1 MKTRKHNKSK
11 LFAMRGG
18 SKRRRRAPRRYDDV
32 PADGPASQ
40 WREEPETPHAP
51 PPHRDGVATLPE
63 LGENIEDASELYEQ
77 IQLQNE
83 LDALHAAS
91 VAAFAADNETI
102 SDNSTWEWSDGHH
115 SISSGDD
122 SAEAEFQ
129 LELQIE
135 DLKYSTSIFDYHVFD
150 PMFHH
155 LEKEDNEKWIDAL
168 VRRWKEKRT
177 PLLRWR
183 NNPLGYSRLV
193 PARQEN
199 FPPLPLSGTLP
210 GWAENQLDIAI
221 DELGDDWGDQG
232 FVPQCCKEMFR
243 QLEREQNEPWYAV
256 LTRLWR
262 HQRLLFPE
270 RFNEVETE
278 TRRSYQELD
287 GVMRLRAMPY
297 DAEKAKEEEA
307 SWRMQAFLSSPDTF
321 AYNPLMRHAD
331 LRRGV
336 HRTGGK
342 RSARR
347 RRRRMHRRMSVKK
360 MNT

>member
-32 PADGPASQ
+32 PVDGPASQ

-115 SISSGDD
+115 SRSRNSDSSAWEWSDGYHSSSSDD
-122 SAEAEFQ
+122 RASRSRS
-129 LELQIE
+129 LSSL
-135 DLKYSTSIFDYHVFD
+135 TSNSDENRIRNRSFDYWRPSEFADDESARVGHEPD
-150 PMFHH
+150 PE
-155 LEKEDNEKWIDAL
+155 LNDN
-168 VRRWKEKRT
+168 
-177 PLLRWR
+177 
-183 NNPLGYSRLV
+183 LGLDPIPIPPVVDGRSR
-193 PARQEN
+193 
-199 FPPLPLSGTLP
+199 S
-210 GWAENQLDIAI
+210 
-221 DELGDDWGDQG
+221 
-232 FVPQCCKEMFR
+232 
-243 QLEREQNEPWYAV
+243 
-256 LTRLWR
+256 
-262 HQRLLFPE
+262 
-270 RFNEVETE
+270 
-278 TRRSYQELD
+278 
-287 GVMRLRAMPY
+287 RA
-297 DAEKAKEEEA
+297 
-307 SWRMQAFLSSPDTF
+307 WRMEGRQ
-321 AYNPLMRHAD
+321 RHAD

>member
-32 PADGPASQ
+32 PVDGPASQ

-102 SDNSTWEWSDGHH
+102 SDNASELYEQIQLQNELDALHAASVAAFAADNETISDNSTWEWSDGHH
-115 SISSGDD
+115 SRSSDNDSSAWEWSDGYHSSSNDD
-122 SAEAEFQ
+122 RPSPSRSLSSLTSNSDDDRIRNRSFDNWATASGFADDESARVGHEPDP
-129 LELQIE
+129 ELN
-135 DLKYSTSIFDYHVFD
+135 DNLGLD
-150 PMFHH
+150 PIPIPPVV
-155 LEKEDNEKWIDAL
+155 DG
-168 VRRWKEKRT
+168 R
-177 PLLRWR
+177 
-183 NNPLGYSRLV
+183 SR
-193 PARQEN
+193 AR
-199 FPPLPLSGTLP
+199 
-210 GWAENQLDIAI
+210 A
-221 DELGDDWGDQG
+221 
-232 FVPQCCKEMFR
+232 
-243 QLEREQNEPWYAV
+243 
-256 LTRLWR
+256 
-262 HQRLLFPE
+262 
-270 RFNEVETE
+270 
-278 TRRSYQELD
+278 
-287 GVMRLRAMPY
+287 
-297 DAEKAKEEEA
+297 
-307 SWRMQAFLSSPDTF
+307 WRMEGRQ
-321 AYNPLMRHAD
+321 RHAD

>member
-11 LFAMRGG
+11 LFARRGG

-115 SISSGDD
+115 SRSSDNDSSAWEWSDGYHSSSNDD
-122 SAEAEFQ
+122 RASPSRSLSSLTSNSDDDRIRNRSFDNWATASGFADDESARVGHEPDP
-129 LELQIE
+129 ELN
-135 DLKYSTSIFDYHVFD
+135 DNLGLD
-150 PMFHH
+150 PIPIPPVV
-155 LEKEDNEKWIDAL
+155 DG
-168 VRRWKEKRT
+168 R
-177 PLLRWR
+177 
-183 NNPLGYSRLV
+183 SR
-193 PARQEN
+193 AR
-199 FPPLPLSGTLP
+199 
-210 GWAENQLDIAI
+210 A
-221 DELGDDWGDQG
+221 
-232 FVPQCCKEMFR
+232 
-243 QLEREQNEPWYAV
+243 
-256 LTRLWR
+256 
-262 HQRLLFPE
+262 
-270 RFNEVETE
+270 
-278 TRRSYQELD
+278 
-287 GVMRLRAMPY
+287 
-297 DAEKAKEEEA
+297 
-307 SWRMQAFLSSPDTF
+307 WRMEGRQ
-321 AYNPLMRHAD
+321 RHAD